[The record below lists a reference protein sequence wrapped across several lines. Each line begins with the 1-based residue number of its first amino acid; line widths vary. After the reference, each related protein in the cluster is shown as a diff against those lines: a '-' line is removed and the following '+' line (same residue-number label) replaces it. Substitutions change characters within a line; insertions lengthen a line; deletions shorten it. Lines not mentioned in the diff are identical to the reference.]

1 MNWKAFQSCSFF
13 GLKCLNFLDEDQV
26 VLPHDLYLRKI
37 VMHYQKNFLLKLKPI
52 GFWQDSCKYFEK
64 QKIGIRKLLL
74 SLKNWNMKRSFCI
87 APQVIFTNG
96 ATATTLVATTACGIP
111 QKDKIDRIYNRCSGK
126 HLTKNEAFTRLSEII
141 SKGALLFLCSYFCKN
156 NCSRGYF

>member
-1 MNWKAFQSCSFF
+1 MITISDHHRFF
-13 GLKCLNFLDEDQV
+13 TLDIVFTYFHKLPQFRHYNF
-26 VLPHDLYLRKI
+26 K
-37 VMHYQKNFLLKLKPI
+37 
-52 GFWQDSCKYFEK
+52 S
-64 QKIGIRKLLL
+64 
-74 SLKNWNMKRSFCI
+74 RSFCV

-141 SKGALLFLCSYFCKN
+141 SKGALL
-156 NCSRGYF
+156 